1 MLRRRWRAAVLVA
14 AIAGALLP
22 VGVAAHPYLVSADPA
37 AGATV
42 PTSPAHIT
50 IIYTEELDGP
60 YSSVSLVG
68 PDGQERK
75 AEVSSSGSRLTAT
88 LPPLDAGTWV
98 VNWTV
103 VGDDGHRVVGDF
115 TFNVAHPSANAA
127 AASLTTGYGSAGDVS
142 PLELVG
148 RTVLT
153 VLTVLLAGLL
163 LLGFVVLP
171 RDPQSRPVAGARLAR
186 LRTAVWLAQLV
197 VVAALA
203 GLLIRWNGVGTLL
216 SSLTGKLIV
225 LRGLLTLALA
235 PAVLDGGALAAG
247 RRVGRGAAAYGA
259 TVAAALLGALAL
271 SGHALAA
278 PDHRTIE
285 LLVLGVHLLSI
296 SLWVGAIV
304 AVVAG
309 TVRIPSGTPATRRL
323 RTEAGRFTPMV
334 AVCIVV
340 MLASGIYNA
349 GVNLRSVGQLGSSSY
364 GRLLD
369 AKLCLVLLMIL
380 SGLAGA
386 VWRMRAGDAPP
397 RTHRR
402 GAWLLGRR
410 AYAAEAAVA
419 VLVLSAAG
427 VLAQSPNPVS
437 FPYPSQASPR
447 PAGTPLFATS
457 NGTHLIPVT
466 VSPGLPGRNR
476 VVSTVERSDDNDLPV
491 PLGGVTSIDLEAR
504 CDCSAAP
511 VSATLSPVTGGP
523 WLSADVDLASGRW
536 TFVMRPH
543 LGTTT
548 EAAATGTGEIVPL
561 SLPDQVLLGI
571 AGDLSGSDGQSC
583 QDRAIGVQTAAVE
596 GNEGALAGGDVIRVI
611 AVDTHETGP
620 AQAVARLAEMHVALL
635 AAPCG
640 DPSGVAAIA
649 AAAERLHLPVV
660 GALEAGGHAPGVWST
675 APDPAAEGA
684 ALADQVATLEHGRSA
699 LVLAGHSPA
708 EAEEADATTIELT
721 RLGLPHRRMAIDSA
735 PPAVLAEHV
744 RELNPDSVVMV
755 AAPDAALP
763 VILAF
768 GNLTPEWAPAHSAEA
783 SSELMSNVL
792 VSAAGKWVSVGRIHF
807 ASEVDPDDVSGISYA
822 TRLLQWYGGRR
833 PTLDGL
839 RGYVA
844 GWVIDNLLRDAGSD
858 RSAAHLTAVLGTD
871 FRDFVFGQ
879 SYALRWVPRGG
890 GADRLAFFTT
900 VFINP
905 FTNPLLPAS
914 TNHAGIFLKAG
925 SFVRLSEYRTIGS
938 TPG

>member
-14 AIAGALLP
+14 AIVGALLP

-42 PTSPAHIT
+42 PVSPAHIT
-50 IIYTEELDGP
+50 IFYTEELDGP

-68 PDGQERK
+68 PDGQEQK
-75 AEVSSSGSRLTAT
+75 AEVSSSGSRLTAA
-88 LPPLDAGTWV
+88 LPPLDPGTWV

-103 VGDDGHRVVGDF
+103 VGDDGHRVIGDF

-127 AASLTTGYGSAGDVS
+127 AASLSTGYGSAGDVS

-148 RTVLT
+148 RALLAMLT
-153 VLTVLLAGLL
+153 VVLAGLL
-163 LLGFVVLP
+163 LLGFVILP
-171 RDPQSRPVAGARLAR
+171 RDAEARPIAGARLGR
-186 LRTAVWLAQLV
+186 LRAAVWLAQLV

-203 GLLIRWNGVGTLL
+203 ALLIRWNGVGTLL
-216 SSLTGKLIV
+216 SSVTGKLIV

-235 PAVLDGGALAAG
+235 PAVLDAGVLASGRPVG
-247 RRVGRGAAAYGA
+247 RRLGAYGA
-259 TVAAALLGALAL
+259 AVAAMLLGALAL

-278 PDHRTIE
+278 PDHRALE
-285 LLVLGVHLLSI
+285 LFVLSVHLLAI
-296 SLWVGAIV
+296 SLWVGAIA
-304 AVVAG
+304 AVVAA
-309 TVRIPSGTPATRRL
+309 TVRIPSPVPLTRRL

-340 MLASGIYNA
+340 MIATGIYNA
-349 GVNLRSVGQLGSSSY
+349 GVNLRGVGELGSSTY

-369 AKLCLVLLMIL
+369 AKVALVLLMVAL
-380 SGLAGA
+380 GVAGA
-386 VWRMRAGDAPP
+386 LWRTRAGDAPAGA
-397 RTHRR
+397 HRR

-410 AYAAEAAVA
+410 AQAAEAAVA
-419 VLVLSAAG
+419 IVVLSMAG
-427 VLAQSPNPVS
+427 VLAQAPNPVS
-437 FPYPSQASPR
+437 FPYASQASPR

-457 NGTHLIPVT
+457 NGTHVIPVT
-466 VSPGLPGRNR
+466 VSPGLPGPNR

-504 CDCSAAP
+504 CGCSAQP
-511 VSATLSPVTGGP
+511 VSATLRPVARGP
-523 WLSADVDLASGRW
+523 WLSADVDLAAGAW
-536 TFVMRPH
+536 TFEMRPH
-543 LGTTT
+543 LGATT
-548 EAAATGTGEIVPL
+548 EATGAGTGEIVPL
-561 SLPDQVLLGI
+561 SRPDQVLVGV
-571 AGDLSGSDGQSC
+571 AADLSGSDGQAC
-583 QDRAIGVQTAAVE
+583 QDRTIGLQTAAVE
-596 GNEGALAGGDVIRVI
+596 GNEGALAGGDVIRDI
-611 AVDTHETGP
+611 AVDTHQTGP
-620 AQAVARLAEMHVALL
+620 AEAVQRLAGMHVVML

-640 DPSGVAAIA
+640 DPATLAAITEEA
-649 AAAERLHLPVV
+649 TRLHLPVV
-660 GALEAGGHAPGVWST
+660 GALEAGGHVPGVWST

-735 PPAVLAEHV
+735 PPAILAEHV
-744 RELNPDSVVMV
+744 RELNPDSVILV
-755 AAPDAALP
+755 AGPDAALP

-807 ASEVDPDDVSGISYA
+807 ASEVDPDDASGISYA

-844 GWVIDNLLRDAGSD
+844 GWVIDNLLRDAGGD
-858 RSAAHLTAVLGTD
+858 RSAQHMTTVLGTD

-879 SYALRWVPRGG
+879 SYALHLTPGGG

-905 FTNPLLPAS
+905 FTNPQLPAS

-925 SFVRLSEYRTIGS
+925 AFVRLSEYRPIGS